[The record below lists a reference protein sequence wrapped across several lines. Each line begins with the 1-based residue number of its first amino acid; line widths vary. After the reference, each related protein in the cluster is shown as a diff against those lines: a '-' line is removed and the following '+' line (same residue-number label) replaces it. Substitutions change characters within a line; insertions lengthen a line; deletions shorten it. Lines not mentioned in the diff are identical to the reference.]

1 MEIIELIRFSKESQ
15 ILIIMNILS
24 ITGILP
30 IPGIDRSND
39 FLIPLYTAYRKKYP
53 RDNVTFIRPTSYKP
67 FSKLNKQ
74 LNGLKS
80 YELHGFNITL
90 LRYFSTW
97 RYAIIHSIIASYTSF
112 YFNKRKIIRFI
123 KDNAIDVIHAE
134 YIIPDGYLA
143 YLISKKCNK
152 PYLVTTHFEF
162 RYFNSAIS
170 RKAVLKVLNN
180 ASFVTPL
187 NYPAMELYKRNN
199 VKNICIVPHG
209 IEEPFLD
216 SVREQNNSEEV
227 RILSVGALIAL
238 KNLDKVLYALANL
251 KNKYSFRYTIV
262 GSGQERDSLRALARK
277 LDIDKRVDFIDKI
290 PYSQIPIEMGKN
302 DIFILP
308 SYFESFGRVLFEAMA
323 VGLPIIC
330 AKNTGVHGYFKEGEE
345 GLSVVHTD
353 VADIEA
359 KLSLLLGNEKL
370 RNEMGQKAKGLMKH
384 YTWDKIVVT
393 LHEFYEKSLRA

>member
-1 MEIIELIRFSKESQ
+1 
-15 ILIIMNILS
+15 MNILS

-30 IPGIDRSND
+30 ITGIDRSND

-53 RDNVTFIRPTSYKP
+53 GDKITFIRPTSFKP

-74 LNGLKS
+74 LNGLRS
-80 YELHGFNITL
+80 YELNGFKITL
-90 LRYFSTW
+90 LPYFSTW
-97 RYAIIHSIIASYTSF
+97 RYANLHSIIASYTSF
-112 YFNKRKIIRFI
+112 YFNKRKITRYL
-123 KDNAIDVIHAE
+123 KDHAIDVIHAE

-170 RKAVLKVLNN
+170 RKSVLRVLNN

-187 NYPAMELYKRNN
+187 NYPAMELYK
-199 VKNICIVPHG
+199 KNKVENTLIIPHG
-209 IEEPFLD
+209 IEEPFLHAILK
-216 SVREQNNSEEV
+216 QNITGEV

-251 KNKYSFRYTIV
+251 KNKLPFRYTIV
-262 GSGQERDSLRALARK
+262 GSGPEIDSLKALARK
-277 LDIDKRVDFIDKI
+277 LDIDQRVDFIDKI
-290 PYSQIPIEMGKN
+290 PYSQIPEEMGKN

-330 AKNTGVHGYFKEGEE
+330 AKNTGVHGYFREGEE
-345 GLSVVHTD
+345 GLSVNHTD
-353 VADIEA
+353 VADIES
-359 KLSLLLGNEKL
+359 KLSLLLGDEK
-370 RNEMGQKAKGLMKH
+370 RRKEMGRKAKELMGH
-384 YTWDKIVVT
+384 YTWDKIVIT
-393 LHEFYEKSLRA
+393 LHELYEKSLRLL